1 VRTGLGASEGDG
13 RLSDAMTQVS
23 RDEEAVFHARR
34 TRKAGELSWAH
45 LEAEYTQDPETIADS
60 LATGVPLQWCLARPD
75 EVAGGAYRW
84 TNAVN
89 RAEIKDQYEDLRQ
102 IFHIKGWEAIV
113 EIRTGWY
120 DMMHGISTLYF
131 PATDITRNAETVVL
145 FPVGEDGIL
154 GELQTGVAG
163 RLADARV
170 PWDDDPLPH
179 RRRAALA
186 ENVAYVQSLRDGDA
200 KAVAA
205 AHDGDAALA
214 IRNYLTDE
222 SSLLDIHG
230 SADIETYFTELFQ
243 KYRVLDIEMVN
254 RSIETWYVFADLHWV
269 VEERGGQR
277 RTLEFCTAEIAPLD
291 PDRKYMIRTGSG
303 TDPVQV

>member
-1 VRTGLGASEGDG
+1 M
-13 RLSDAMTQVS
+13 SDATTQLTM
-23 RDEEAVFHARR
+23 DEEAVAHARR
-34 TRKAGELSWAH
+34 TKLAGDLSWAH

-60 LATGVPLQWCLARPD
+60 LATGVPLQWCHARPD
-75 EVAGGAYRW
+75 EAAGGAYRW

-89 RAEIKDQYEDLRQ
+89 RTEIRDQYEDLRQ

-120 DMMHGISTLYF
+120 DMMHGVSTLYF
-131 PATDITRNAETVVL
+131 PATDTTRNAETVVL

-163 RLADARV
+163 RLADGKV

-186 ENVAYVQSLRDGDA
+186 EHESYIQALRDEDA
-200 KAVAA
+200 AAIAA
-205 AHDGDAALA
+205 AHEHDAAIA

-222 SSLLDIHG
+222 SSLLNVNG
-230 SADIETYFTELFQ
+230 SADIEAYFAELFG
-243 KYRVLDIEMVN
+243 KYRVLDVQMVN
-254 RSIETWYVFADLHWV
+254 RLVETWYVFADLHWV
-269 VEERGGQR
+269 VEERTEPG
-277 RTLEFCTAEIAPLD
+277 RTLEFCVAEIAPLD
-291 PDRKYMIRTGSG
+291 PDRKYVVRTGSG
-303 TDPVQV
+303 TDPVEA

>member
-1 VRTGLGASEGDG
+1 MSASEGDG
-13 RLSDAMTQVS
+13 RLSDAATQES
-23 RDEEAVFHARR
+23 RDEEAVSHARR

-75 EVAGGAYRW
+75 EAAGGAYRW

-89 RAEIKDQYEDLRQ
+89 RQEIKDQYEELRQ

-131 PATDITRNAETVVL
+131 PATDTTRNAETVVL

-163 RLADARV
+163 RLADGKV

-179 RRRAALA
+179 RRRAALGDH
-186 ENVAYVQSLRDGDA
+186 VAYVQALRDEDA
-200 KAVAA
+200 AAVAS
-205 AHDGDAALA
+205 AHDPQAALA
-214 IRNYLTDE
+214 IRNYLSDE
-222 SSLLDIHG
+222 STLLEVAG
-230 SADIETYFTELFQ
+230 SAEIEAYFAELFG
-243 KYRVLDIEMVN
+243 KYRVLDIELVN
-254 RSIETWYVFADLHWV
+254 RAVETWYVFADLHWV
-269 VEERGGQR
+269 VEERGGLG
-277 RTLEFCTAEIAPLD
+277 RTLEFCTAELAPID
-291 PDRKYMIRTGSG
+291 ADRKYMTRTGSG
-303 TDPVQV
+303 TDPVQA